1 MFRYYLMPGWRSLRR
16 DSVLKS
22 LTALITSAGVAGGV
36 LLADRLGPVVR
47 LRLELARL
55 PPVYVVAGAAIFWLL
70 DAIAVYGPAW
80 RAASSAR
87 LIQAVS

>member
-36 LLADRLGPVVR
+36 LLAIGLDQLFVSGSNWPAC
-47 LRLELARL
+47 LRCMSWLAL
-55 PPVYVVAGAAIFWLL
+55 PSSGCWMQLPYMDPRGVPPAAL
-70 DAIAVYGPAW
+70 A
-80 RAASSAR
+80 
-87 LIQAVS
+87 